1 MDFDWNDIPLLRALA
16 QTGSMAQTA
25 RNLGLVTSTVS
36 RRLAAAEEAL
46 GLRLF
51 IRDPTGYKPTES
63 GRVFL
68 AHADRVVDRVET
80 MFLETRSEQD
90 DIAGPVNITGIDVVL
105 SHWLAD
111 HVPSLMERHP
121 RLELNL
127 LGDMREYSFTR
138 RETDLALRLNRPT
151 ADAAL
156 RMRKV
161 GDLGFAVY
169 GTSAFAGATRKDW
182 PSLTWLS
189 FPAEMSWLPEMQW
202 LAKIN
207 PQRFLRLSSIAMVAR
222 ACERGLGIAL
232 LPCVVGSSLG
242 LTRLQD
248 KVESQREL
256 WLLSH
261 KDASQVARFRVVA
274 DWLKTC
280 AERDAHALAGSLG

>member
-1 MDFDWNDIPLLRALA
+1 MDFDWNDIPLLRTLA

-46 GLRLF
+46 GVRLF
-51 IRDPTGYKPTES
+51 IRDPDGYKATES

-68 AHADRVVDRVET
+68 EHADRIVDRVET
-80 MFLETRSEQD
+80 MFLETRAEQD
-90 DIAGPVNITGIDVVL
+90 DISGPVNITGIDVVL
-105 SHWLAD
+105 SHWLAE
-111 HVPSLMERHP
+111 HVPSLVERHP
-121 RLELNL
+121 RLEINL

-138 RETDLALRLNRPT
+138 RETDLALRLNRPS

-161 GDLGFAVY
+161 GELGFAVY
-169 GTSAFAGATRKDW
+169 GAAAFAGATRKEW
-182 PSLTWLS
+182 ASLTWLS

-202 LAKIN
+202 LAKIG
-207 PQRFLRLSSIAMVAR
+207 PQRLLRLSSIAMLAR

-232 LPCVVGSSLG
+232 LPCVVGGSLG
-242 LTRLQD
+242 LTRLQEG
-248 KVESQREL
+248 VESKREL

-261 KDASQVARFRVVA
+261 KDASQVARFMVTA
-274 DWLKTC
+274 DWLRE
-280 AERDAHALAGSLG
+280 AADRDADLLAGR

>member
-36 RRLAAAEEAL
+36 RRLAAAEDAL
-46 GLRLF
+46 GVRLF
-51 IRDPTGYKPTES
+51 IRDPTGYKATES

-68 AHADRVVDRVET
+68 AHADRIVDRVET
-80 MFLETRSEQD
+80 MFLEARAEQE

-105 SHWLAD
+105 SHWLAE

-121 RLELNL
+121 RLEINL

-138 RETDLALRLNRPT
+138 RETDLALRLNRPS

-161 GDLGFAVY
+161 GELGFAVY
-169 GTSAFAGATRKDW
+169 GAAAFAGATRKEW
-182 PSLTWLS
+182 ASLTWLS

-202 LAKIN
+202 LAKIG
-207 PQRFLRLSSIAMVAR
+207 PQRFLRFSSIAMLAR

-232 LPCVVGSSLG
+232 LPCVVGRRLG

-248 KVESQREL
+248 GIESKREL

-261 KDASQVARFRVVA
+261 KDAAQVARFRAVA
-274 DWLKTC
+274 DWLKAAADQD
-280 AERDAHALAGSLG
+280 AELLAGP

>member
-36 RRLAAAEEAL
+36 RRLAAAEDAL
-46 GLRLF
+46 GVRLF
-51 IRDPTGYKPTES
+51 IRDPTGYKATES

-68 AHADRVVDRVET
+68 AHADRIVDRVET
-80 MFLETRSEQD
+80 MFLEARAEQE
-90 DIAGPVNITGIDVVL
+90 DIAGPVNITGIDVLL

-111 HVPSLMERHP
+111 HVPSLMQRHP
-121 RLELNL
+121 GLEINL
-127 LGDMREYSFTR
+127 LGDLREYSFTR
-138 RETDLALRLNRPT
+138 RETDLALRLNRPG

-156 RMRKV
+156 RMRRV
-161 GDLGFAVY
+161 GELGFAVY
-169 GTSAFAGATRKDW
+169 GAASFAGVTRKEW
-182 PSLTWLS
+182 ASQTWLS

-202 LAKIN
+202 LAKIA
-207 PQRFLRLSSIAMVAR
+207 PQRFLRFSSIAMLAR

-232 LPCVVGSSLG
+232 LPCVVGRRLG

-248 KVESQREL
+248 GIESKREL

-261 KDASQVARFRVVA
+261 KEAAQVARFRAVA
-274 DWLKTC
+274 DWVKAATDQD
-280 AERDAHALAGSLG
+280 AELLAGR